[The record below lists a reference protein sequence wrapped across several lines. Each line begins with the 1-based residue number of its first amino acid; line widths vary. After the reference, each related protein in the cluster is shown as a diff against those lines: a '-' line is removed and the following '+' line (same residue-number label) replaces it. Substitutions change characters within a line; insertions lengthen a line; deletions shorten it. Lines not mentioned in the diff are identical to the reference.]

1 MTALKKREEKKKIFL
16 DECVGEGGETERVK
30 KKTLDDCDNWTH
42 WKLIR
47 KPLGMSWT

>member
-1 MTALKKREEKKKIFL
+1 VRERKREREKKIL
-16 DECVGEGGETERVK
+16 DDFVGRERESIK

-47 KPLGMSWT
+47 KLLGTSWP